1 MCIRDRQYWPPFWI
15 PGVHRMDLPEI
26 TRYSIHY
33 RDLLTALAEDAITE
47 ADIQRVQLMNDVV
60 PKPTEL
66 THGK

>member
-1 MCIRDRQYWPPFWI
+1 
-15 PGVHRMDLPEI
+15 MDLPEI